1 MAGLDEYR
9 GSKKW
14 EGLIP
19 AEQEPRVWD
28 EGFRSFLTKY
38 VHVADPASNRRNQLF
53 GQLFLYGSS
62 STRTQQFSCLN
73 LS

>member
-28 EGFRSFLTKY
+28 GGFRSFLTKY
-38 VHVADPASNRRNQLF
+38 VHAADPVSNRRNQLF
-53 GQLFLYGSS
+53 GQLLLMDEHPKSS
-62 STRTQQFSCLN
+62 VWRVPIH
-73 LS
+73 